1 MLICPITCS
10 GIIKLVFVRG
20 CNYQLPWHIPSLVVC
35 TLPQYQASNR
45 RKHSLTTLKWA
56 RRWPRTESLYVAH
69 FGQRTASHSS
79 LYRVRG
85 EKASLNTTVS
95 KPQLCEQPST
105 ETQRGGR
112 KYLQKET
119 WQHREVGQPNGG
131 EPNPSTHASQGQMSV
146 SLGMLRAGSQQR
158 AQQGSIHRGHLSYA
172 DSTESLFPQC
182 HNRSVPTSPPQ
193 EWRKSSFSD
202 SQNSSLHL
210 LQDYCNSCAH
220 QLVH

>member
-95 KPQLCEQPST
+95 KPQLCERPST

-131 EPNPSTHASQGQMSV
+131 GAQPKHPCLTGTDECVTWDAQGRKPTRSPARQHPQRASQ
-146 SLGMLRAGSQQR
+146 
-158 AQQGSIHRGHLSYA
+158 
-172 DSTESLFPQC
+172 
-182 HNRSVPTSPPQ
+182 
-193 EWRKSSFSD
+193 
-202 SQNSSLHL
+202 LH
-210 LQDYCNSCAH
+210 
-220 QLVH
+220 